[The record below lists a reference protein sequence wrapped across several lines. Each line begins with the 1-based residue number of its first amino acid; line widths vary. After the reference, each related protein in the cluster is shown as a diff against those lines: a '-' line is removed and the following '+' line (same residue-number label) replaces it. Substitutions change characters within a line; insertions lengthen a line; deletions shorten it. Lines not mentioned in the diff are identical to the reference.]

1 MPWLALPFKD
11 LRMKTAAKHFKIKG
25 LPRLVVL
32 NAKTG
37 ESVCEDA
44 VDIVAEQGPVIIEQ
58 WLEQVSKWKL
68 LESFNQRTKLV
79 IILNLVARFR
89 TSLRL
94 YVSF

>member
-68 LESFNQRTKLV
+68 FENYYYQRTKLF
-79 IILNLVARFR
+79 IILNLLARFR

-94 YVSF
+94 

>member
-1 MPWLALPFKD
+1 
-11 LRMKTAAKHFKIKG
+11 MKTAAKHFKIKG

-58 WLEQVSKWKL
+58 WLEQDDS
-68 LESFNQRTKLV
+68 QPLV
-79 IILNLVARFR
+79 NRLQSTAAGLHLNM
-89 TSLRL
+89 
-94 YVSF
+94 YVNVYSPS